1 MNQLT
6 IRIKRLSQSI
16 GKWQHKNTPKL
27 EYWVDKYKVVKYGC
41 ILGIGKL
48 KCI

>member
-1 MNQLT
+1 MNQFT
-6 IRIKRLSQSI
+6 IRLKQI
-16 GKWQHKNTPKL
+16 GQYIAKWQNKTTPKI

-48 KCI
+48 GSI